1 MNSKNGIMVI
11 WFKVVIIRLNKIR
24 VMDDSLANKI
34 AAGEVVEKCVS
45 VVKELTENSVDAGA
59 DEIKIEIKEAGTK
72 MIKVI
77 DNGSGMNH
85 DDAMMAFERHAT
97 SKLLDEIGLFRI
109 SSLGF
114 RGEALPSI
122 AAVSEVTLKTSMGE
136 VGTEIVLKG
145 GKLVKDAASDARR
158 GTEITVSNLF
168 YNTPARLKY
177 LNSFYSEL
185 ANICEYVNKMALS
198 YPDKKFTLISDDK
211 MVLNTDGSGNLLKVI
226 KEIYGS
232 DVARKMRKIEVFN
245 DDYDVDGFVSLP
257 EVTRSSRNHMI
268 TLVNKRVVRNVELNR
283 AINDAYHT
291 YKPETRYPI
300 VVLNINCDPSLV
312 DVNVHP
318 SKLDIKF
325 SNFEDL
331 KELVKSGIKSVLDKN
346 LLIPK
351 IEQKRSEEKRPVVK
365 EQVLNLERQNV
376 IDEVSYDYS
385 LFDEPV
391 LEVNEDLINYEEEKS
406 DKVEEKVIM
415 PEMYPV
421 GLAKGTYIICHNELG
436 LYMIDQHAAKERIN
450 YEGYLKAFGNPNN
463 NSIRMLIP
471 LTVEFPSN
479 EFIIIKENLEVLRN
493 MKFDIQENGINTFVI
508 KEHPT
513 WLKTGYEEE
522 SIKKIL
528 EVLIEQEKNFSIEK
542 FNEKTAIMLSCK
554 MAIKANQNISMKEM
568 EALIDD
574 LRKCENPYT
583 CPHGR
588 PTTIFYSNYELEK
601 LFKRA
606 M

>member
-1 MNSKNGIMVI
+1 MSKI
-11 WFKVVIIRLNKIR
+11 K

-45 VVKELTENSVDAGA
+45 VVKELVENSVDAGA
-59 DEIKIEIKEAGTK
+59 DEIKIEVVEAGTK
-72 MIKVI
+72 LIKVI
-77 DNGSGMNH
+77 DNGTGMDH
-85 DDAMMAFERHAT
+85 DDALMAFQRHAT
-97 SKLLDEIGLFRI
+97 SKLLDEMSLFRI

-122 AAVSEVTLKTSMGE
+122 ASVSEVTLKTSTGD
-136 VGTEIVLKG
+136 VGTKLKING
-145 GKLVKDAASDARR
+145 GKLISDEASDARR
-158 GTEITVSNLF
+158 GTEITIKNLF

-177 LNSFYSEL
+177 LNSIYSEL
-185 ANICEYVNKMALS
+185 ANVCEYVNKMALS

-211 MVLNTDGSGNLLKVI
+211 VLLNTDGSGNLLKVI

-232 DVARKMRKIEVFN
+232 EVARKMKKISVFN
-245 DDYDVDGFVSLP
+245 DDYDVDGFISLP
-257 EVTRSSRNHMI
+257 EVTRSSRAHMI
-268 TLVNKRVVRNVELNR
+268 TLVNNRVVRNNELNR

-300 VVLNINCDPSLV
+300 VVLNINTDPSLI

-325 SNFEDL
+325 SNFDDL
-331 KELVKSGIKSVLDKN
+331 KELIKQGIKEVLDKA

-351 IEQKRSEEKRPVVK
+351 IEKKEIKEEKPRV
-365 EQVLNLERQNV
+365 ELQRLNLERENV
-376 IDEVSYDYS
+376 IESDIIDYS
-385 LFDEPV
+385 LFDESV
-391 LEVNEDLINYEEEKS
+391 MEVNEDIESYNNEEEISFDDEK
-406 DKVEEKVIM
+406 KKVIM

-450 YEGYLKAFGNPNN
+450 YEGYLKAFGNPKSD
-463 NSIRMLIP
+463 SIRMLIP
-471 LTVEFPSN
+471 LTLEFPSN
-479 EFIIIKENLEVLRN
+479 EFIIIKQNLNILTD
-493 MKFDIQENGINTFVI
+493 MHFDIEESGINSFVI

-513 WLKTGYEEE
+513 WIKEGYEIE
-522 SIKKIL
+522 SIKKII
-528 EVLIEQEKNFSIEK
+528 EVLISEEKHFTIEK
-542 FNEKTAIMLSCK
+542 FREKAAIMLSCK
-554 MAIKANQNISMKEM
+554 MAIKANTNISMEEM
-568 EALIDD
+568 EALVND

>member
-1 MNSKNGIMVI
+1 MSKI
-11 WFKVVIIRLNKIR
+11 K

-45 VVKELTENSVDAGA
+45 VVKELVENSVDAGA
-59 DEIKIEIKEAGTK
+59 DEIKIEVVEAGTK
-72 MIKVI
+72 LIKVI
-77 DNGSGMNH
+77 DNGTGMDH
-85 DDAMMAFERHAT
+85 DDALMAFQRHAT
-97 SKLLDEIGLFRI
+97 SKLLDEMGLFRI

-122 AAVSEVTLKTSMGE
+122 ASVSEVTLKTSTGD
-136 VGTEIVLKG
+136 VGTKLKING
-145 GKLVKDAASDARR
+145 GKLISDEASDARR
-158 GTEITVSNLF
+158 GTEITIKNLF

-177 LNSFYSEL
+177 LNSIYSEL
-185 ANICEYVNKMALS
+185 ANVCEYVNKMALS

-211 MVLNTDGSGNLLKVI
+211 VLLNTDGSGNLLKVI

-232 DVARKMRKIEVFN
+232 EVARKMKKISVFN
-245 DDYDVDGFVSLP
+245 DDYDVDGFISLP
-257 EVTRSSRNHMI
+257 EVTRSSRAHMI
-268 TLVNKRVVRNVELNR
+268 TLVNNRVVRNNELNR

-300 VVLNINCDPSLV
+300 VVLNINTDPSLI

-325 SNFEDL
+325 SNFDDL
-331 KELVKSGIKSVLDKN
+331 KELIKQGIKEVLDKA

-351 IEQKRSEEKRPVVK
+351 IEKKEIKEEKPRV
-365 EQVLNLERQNV
+365 ELQRLNLERENV
-376 IDEVSYDYS
+376 IESDIIDYS
-385 LFDEPV
+385 MFDEPV
-391 LEVNEDLINYEEEKS
+391 MEVNEDIESYNNEEEISFDDEK
-406 DKVEEKVIM
+406 KKVIM

-450 YEGYLKAFGNPNN
+450 YEGYLKAFGNPKSD
-463 NSIRMLIP
+463 SIRMLIP
-471 LTVEFPSN
+471 LTLEFPSN
-479 EFIIIKENLEVLRN
+479 EFIIIKQNLKILTD
-493 MKFDIQENGINTFVI
+493 MHFDIEESGINSFVI

-513 WLKTGYEEE
+513 WIKEGYEVE
-522 SIKKIL
+522 SIKKII
-528 EVLIEQEKNFSIEK
+528 EVLISEEKHFTIGKFREK
-542 FNEKTAIMLSCK
+542 AAIMLSCK
-554 MAIKANQNISMKEM
+554 MAIKANTNISMEEM
-568 EALIDD
+568 EALVND

>member
-1 MNSKNGIMVI
+1 MNQIKIMNDI
-11 WFKVVIIRLNKIR
+11 
-24 VMDDSLANKI
+24 LANKI

-45 VVKELTENSVDAGA
+45 VVKELVENSVDAGA
-59 DEIKIEIKEAGTK
+59 DEIKIEVQDAGTK
-72 MIKVI
+72 LIKVI

-85 DDAMMAFERHAT
+85 DDALLAFERHAT
-97 SKLLDEIGLFRI
+97 SKLFDEMGLFRI

-122 AAVSEVTLKTSMGE
+122 ASVSEVTLKTSLGD
-136 VGTEIVLKG
+136 VGTKLEIKG
-145 GKLVKDAASDARR
+145 GKLVSDEASDARK
-158 GTEITVSNLF
+158 GTEITVRNLF

-177 LNSFYSEL
+177 LNSIYSEL
-185 ANICEYVNKMALS
+185 ANVCEYVNKMALS
-198 YPDKKFTLISDDK
+198 YPDKKFILISDDK
-211 MVLNTDGSGNLLKVI
+211 VLLNTDGSGNLLKVI

-232 DVARKMRKIEVFN
+232 EVARKMKKISVFN
-245 DDYDVDGFVSLP
+245 DDYDVDGFISLP

-283 AINDAYHT
+283 TINDAYHT

-300 VVLNINCDPSLV
+300 VVLNINTDPSLV

-331 KELVKSGIKSVLDKN
+331 KELIKKGIKDVLDN
-346 LLIPK
+346 ALLIPK
-351 IEQKRSEEKRPVVK
+351 IEKKEITTTRPKVEV
-365 EQVLNLERQNV
+365 QQLNLERESIIEGNT
-376 IDEVSYDYS
+376 IDYS
-385 LFDEPV
+385 LFDEPS
-391 LEVNEDLINYEEEKS
+391 LEVNEDIVEYNNEKEVSYDEEKQ
-406 DKVEEKVIM
+406 KVIM

-450 YEGYLKAFGNPNN
+450 YEGYLKAFGNPNSD
-463 NSIRMLIP
+463 SIRMLIP
-471 LTVEFPSN
+471 LTLEFPSN
-479 EFIIIKENLEVLRN
+479 EFIIIKQNINILKD
-493 MKFDIQENGINTFVI
+493 MHFDIEESGINTFVI

-513 WLKTGYEEE
+513 WIKEGYEID

-528 EVLIEQEKNFSIEK
+528 EVLISEEKNFTIEK
-542 FNEKTAIMLSCK
+542 FREKAAITLSCK
-554 MAIKANQNISMKEM
+554 MAIKANMNISTEEM
-568 EALIDD
+568 ESLIND

-601 LFKRA
+601 MFKRA

>member
-1 MNSKNGIMVI
+1 M
-11 WFKVVIIRLNKIR
+11 NKIKI
-24 VMDDSLANKI
+24 MNDDLANKI

-45 VVKELTENSVDAGA
+45 VVKELVENSVDAGA
-59 DEIKIEIKEAGTK
+59 SEIKIIVEEAGTK

-77 DNGSGMNH
+77 DNGAGMSH
-85 DDAMMAFERHAT
+85 DDAILAFERHAT
-97 SKLLDEIGLFRI
+97 SKLYDETGLFRI

-122 AAVSEVTLKTSMGE
+122 AAVSLVELKTSTGD
-136 VGTEIVLKG
+136 VGTRIIING
-145 GKLVKDAASDARR
+145 GKLEKDEKADARK

-168 YNTPARLKY
+168 FNTPARLKY
-177 LNSFYSEL
+177 LNSLYSEL
-185 ANICEYVNKMALS
+185 ANICEYVNKMAFS
-198 YPDKKFTLISDDK
+198 YPNIKFVFISDDK
-211 MVLNTDGSGNLLKVI
+211 VLLNTDGSGNLLKVI
-226 KEIYGS
+226 KEVYGAE
-232 DVARKMRKIEVFN
+232 VARKMKNISVFN
-245 DDYDVDGFVSLP
+245 DDYDVDGFISLP
-257 EVTRSSRNHMI
+257 EVTRSSRNHMV
-268 TLVNKRVVRNVELNR
+268 TLVNQRVVRNVELNR

-325 SNFEDL
+325 SNFDDL
-331 KELVKSGIKSVLDKN
+331 KELIKKGIKDVLDKS

-351 IEQKRSEEKRPVVK
+351 IEMKTEQTEKPVVK
-365 EQVLNLERQNV
+365 EQVLNIERQNV
-376 IDEVSYDYS
+376 IEDSVIDYS

-391 LEVNEDLINYEEEKS
+391 LTVNEDIESYDQTNETE
-406 DKVEEKVIM
+406 DKKVIM

-450 YEGYLKAFGNPNN
+450 YEYYKKMLGNPNN

-479 EFIIIKENLEVLRN
+479 EFIIIKQNLEVLRS
-493 MKFDIQENGINTFVI
+493 MKFDIEESGINSFII

-513 WLKTGYEEE
+513 WLKQGYEEE

-528 EVLIEQEKNFSIEK
+528 EVLIDQERNFSIEK
-542 FNEKTAIMLSCK
+542 FNEKTAITLSCK
-554 MAIKANQNISMKEM
+554 MAIKANTNISILEM
-568 EALIDD
+568 ESLIND

-601 LFKRA
+601 MFKRA

>member
-1 MNSKNGIMVI
+1 M
-11 WFKVVIIRLNKIR
+11 NKIK
-24 VMDDSLANKI
+24 VMNDVLANKI

-45 VVKELTENSVDAGA
+45 VVKELVENSVDAGST
-59 DEIKIEIKEAGTK
+59 EIKIEVVEAGTK
-72 MIKVI
+72 LIKVV
-77 DNGSGMNH
+77 DNGSGMSKE
-85 DDAMMAFERHAT
+85 DALLAFQRHAT
-97 SKLLDEIGLFRI
+97 SKLYDEMGLFRI

-122 AAVSEVTLKTSMGE
+122 AAVSKVELKTSTGK
-136 VGTEIVLKG
+136 VGTKIIIDG
-145 GKLVKDAASDARR
+145 GRLIKQEASDARR
-158 GTEITVSNLF
+158 GTEIMVENLF

-177 LNSFYSEL
+177 LHSLYSEL

-198 YPDKKFTLISDDK
+198 YPEIKFKLTSDDK
-211 MVLNTDGSGNLLKVI
+211 VLLNTDGSGNLLKVI

-232 DVARKMRKIEVFN
+232 DVARRMRKISVFN

-257 EVTRSSRNHMI
+257 EVTRSTRTHMV
-268 TLVNKRVVRNVELNR
+268 TLVNKRVVRNAELNR

-300 VVLNINCDPSLV
+300 VVLNINTDPSLI

-318 SKLDIKF
+318 AKLDIKF

-331 KELVKSGIKSVLDKN
+331 KELIKAGIKSVLDKG

-351 IEQKRSEEKRPVVK
+351 IEKKEVK
-365 EQVLNLERQNV
+365 KQNVQEQQLNLERQNV
-376 IDEVSYDYS
+376 IENETIDYS
-385 LFDEPV
+385 LFDDEV
-391 LEVNEDLINYEEEKS
+391 LTVNEDLEEENKQKE
-406 DKVEEKVIM
+406 DKKLDEEFYNEEKKKVVM

-436 LYMIDQHAAKERIN
+436 VYMIDQHAAKERIN
-450 YEGYLKAFGNPNN
+450 YEGYKKAFGNPNES
-463 NSIRMLIP
+463 SIKMLVP
-471 LTVEFPSN
+471 LILEFPSN
-479 EFIIIKENLEVLRN
+479 EFIIIKQNIDVLKN
-493 MKFDIQENGINTFVI
+493 MHFDISEYGVNSFII

-513 WLKTGYEEE
+513 WLKQGYEEE

-528 EVLIEQEKNFSIEK
+528 EVLISEEKNFSIEK
-542 FNEKTAIMLSCK
+542 FREKAAIMLSCK
-554 MAIKANQNISMKEM
+554 MAIKANMNISLKEM

-574 LRKCENPYT
+574 LRRCENPYT

-588 PTTIFYSNYELEK
+588 PTTIFFSNYELEK
-601 LFKRA
+601 MFKRA

>member
-1 MNSKNGIMVI
+1 MG
-11 WFKVVIIRLNKIR
+11 KIKI
-24 VMDDSLANKI
+24 MDDVLANKI

-45 VVKELTENSVDAGA
+45 VVKELVENSVDAKA
-59 DEIKIEIKEAGTK
+59 DEIKIEVVQAGTK
-72 MIKVI
+72 LIKVT
-77 DNGSGMNH
+77 DNGSGMDH
-85 DDAMMAFERHAT
+85 DDAVVAFERHAT
-97 SKLLDEIGLFRI
+97 SKLLDEMGLFRI

-122 AAVSEVTLKTSMGE
+122 SAVSQIVLKTSTGD
-136 VGTEIVLKG
+136 VGTRLEING
-145 GKLVKDAASDARR
+145 GKIIKDEPSDARL
-158 GTEITVSNLF
+158 GTEITVKNLF

-177 LNSFYSEL
+177 LSSVYTEL

-211 MVLNTDGSGNLLKVI
+211 VLLNTDGSGNLLKVI
-226 KEIYGS
+226 KEIYGL
-232 DVARKMRKIEVFN
+232 DVAKKMIKISVFN
-245 DDYDVDGFVSLP
+245 DDYDIDGYISYP
-257 EVTRSSRNHMI
+257 EVTRSSRSHMI
-268 TLVNKRVVRNVELNR
+268 TLVNNRVVRNTELNR

-300 VVLNINCDPSLV
+300 VVLKISTDPSLV

-331 KELVKSGIKSVLDKN
+331 KELIKSGIKSVLDKT

-351 IEQKRSEEKRPVVK
+351 VQTKNLDDVTPKVELEQ
-365 EQVLNLERQNV
+365 LNLQRQNV
-376 IDEVSYDYS
+376 INNNIIDYS
-385 LFDEPV
+385 IFDEPV
-391 LEVNEDLINYEEEKS
+391 LQVNEDITKYNQKDDENYDN
-406 DKVEEKVIM
+406 DKVEITKEEKKVIM

-450 YEGYLKAFGNPNN
+450 YEGYLKAFANPKPD
-463 NSIRMLIP
+463 SIKMLFPIT
-471 LTVEFPSN
+471 LEFPSN
-479 EFIIIKENLEVLRN
+479 EFIIIKQNINILKD
-493 MKFDIQENGINTFVI
+493 MHFDIEQSGINSFVI

-513 WLKTGYEEE
+513 WIKQGYEDE
-522 SIKKIL
+522 SIKKLL
-528 EVLIEQEKNFSIEK
+528 EVLISEEKNFTIQKFREK
-542 FNEKTAIMLSCK
+542 AAIMLSCK
-554 MAIKANQNISMKEM
+554 MAIKANMNISMAEM

-574 LRKCENPYT
+574 LRRCDNPYT

-601 LFKRA
+601 MFKRA

>member
-1 MNSKNGIMVI
+1 M
-11 WFKVVIIRLNKIR
+11 NKIQIMND
-24 VMDDSLANKI
+24 VLANKI

-45 VVKELTENSVDAGA
+45 VVKELVENSVDAGSN
-59 DEIKIEIKEAGTK
+59 EIKIEVVEAGTK
-72 MIKVI
+72 LIKVV
-77 DNGSGMNH
+77 DNGAGMSK
-85 DDAMMAFERHAT
+85 DDAKLAFERHAT
-97 SKLLDEIGLFRI
+97 SKLLDETGLFRI

-122 AAVSEVTLKTSMGE
+122 VSVSEVTLKTSTGD
-136 VGTEIVLKG
+136 VGTKLFIKG
-145 GKLVKDAASDARR
+145 GKLVSQEQSDARL
-158 GTEITVSNLF
+158 GTEITVENLF
-168 YNTPARLKY
+168 FNTPARLKY
-177 LNSFYSEL
+177 LNSLYTEL

-198 YPDKKFTLISDDK
+198 YPEIKFTLISDGK
-211 MVLNTDGSGNLLKVI
+211 ELLNTDGSGNLLKVI

-232 DVARKMRKIEVFN
+232 EVARKMRKISIYN
-245 DDYDVDGFVSLP
+245 DDYDVDGFISLP

-283 AINDAYHT
+283 CINDAYHT
-291 YKPETRYPI
+291 YKPESRYPI
-300 VVLNINCDPSLV
+300 VVLNINSDPSLV

-331 KELVKSGIKSVLDKN
+331 KELINKGIKETLDKS

-351 IEQKRSEEKRPVVK
+351 IEKETYKEERQKIEV
-365 EQVLNLERQNV
+365 QTLNLERTNV
-376 IDEVSYDYS
+376 IEDNVIDYS
-385 LFDEPV
+385 LFDEPIM
-391 LEVNEDLINYEEEKS
+391 EVNEDIVNYNEEEIVA
-406 DKVEEKVIM
+406 DKKIVM

-436 LYMIDQHAAKERIN
+436 MYMIDQHAAKERIN
-450 YEGYLKAFGNPNN
+450 YEGYLKSFGNPKN
-463 NSIRMLIP
+463 NSIKMLVP
-471 LTVEFPSN
+471 LTIEFPTN
-479 EFIIIKENLEVLRN
+479 EFIIIKQNLSVLTD
-493 MKFDIQENGINTFVI
+493 MKFVIEENGINTFVV

-513 WLKTGYEEE
+513 WLHTGYEEE
-522 SIKKIL
+522 TIKKIL
-528 EVLIEQEKNFSIEK
+528 EVLISEEKNFTIEK
-542 FNEKTAIMLSCK
+542 FREKAAISLSCK
-554 MAIKANQNISMKEM
+554 MAIKANMNISMSEM

-574 LRKCENPYT
+574 LRKCKNPYT

-601 LFKRA
+601 MFKRA

>member
-1 MNSKNGIMVI
+1 MSKI
-11 WFKVVIIRLNKIR
+11 K

-45 VVKELTENSVDAGA
+45 VVKELVENSVDAKA
-59 DEIKIEIKEAGTK
+59 TEIKIEVEQSGIK

-77 DNGSGMNH
+77 DNGLGMEKE
-85 DDAMMAFERHAT
+85 DAKLAFQRHAT
-97 SKLLDEIGLFRI
+97 SKLLDETGLFRI

-122 AAVSEVTLKTSMGE
+122 AAVSWVELKTSTGS
-136 VGTEIVLKG
+136 VGTKLTINGGVLEKEEN
-145 GKLVKDAASDARR
+145 SDARR
-158 GTEITVSNLF
+158 GTEITIKNLF

-177 LNSFYSEL
+177 LNSLHTEL
-185 ANICEYVNKMALS
+185 ANIAEYINKMALS
-198 YPDKKFTLISDDK
+198 YPDIKFTLISDGK
-211 MVLNTDGSGNLLKVI
+211 TLLNTDGTGNVLKI
-226 KEIYGS
+226 INEIYGS
-232 DVARKMRKIEVFN
+232 DITRKMKKISVYN
-245 DDYDVDGFVSLP
+245 DDYDVDGFISMP
-257 EVTRSSRNHMI
+257 EVTRSNRNHMI
-268 TLVNKRVVRNVELNR
+268 TLVNQRVVRNVELNR
-283 AINDAYHT
+283 VINDAYHT
-291 YKPETRYPI
+291 YKPESRYPI
-300 VVLNINCDPSLV
+300 VVLNITTDPSLV

-325 SNFEDL
+325 SNFEEL
-331 KELVKSGIKSVLDKN
+331 KELIKNGIKDVLDKS

-351 IEQKRSEEKRPVVK
+351 IEKKDEIKEEVK
-365 EQVLNLERQNV
+365 EELQKPVIKEQILNLERKTV
-376 IDEVSYDYS
+376 IQDSILDYS
-385 LFDEPV
+385 IFDEPI
-391 LEVNEDLINYEEEKS
+391 LEVNEDLIPQEKNEIKKEEK
-406 DKVEEKVIM
+406 KVIM

-436 LYMIDQHAAKERIN
+436 MYMIDQHAAKERIN
-450 YEGYLKAFGNPNN
+450 YENYLKVFGNPKSD
-463 NSIRMLIP
+463 SIRMLIP
-471 LTVEFPSN
+471 LTLEFPSN
-479 EFIIIKENLEVLRN
+479 ECIIIKENMEILKN
-493 MKFDIQENGINTFVI
+493 MHFDVEENGINSFII

-522 SIKKIL
+522 SIKKVF

-542 FNEKTAIMLSCK
+542 FNEKLAITLSCK
-554 MAIKANQNISMKEM
+554 MAIKANQNISFEEM
-568 EALIDD
+568 ECLIDD

-588 PTTIFYSNYELEK
+588 PTVIFYSNYELEK

>member
-1 MNSKNGIMVI
+1 M
-11 WFKVVIIRLNKIR
+11 NKIK
-24 VMDDSLANKI
+24 VMDDLLANKI

-45 VVKELTENSVDAGA
+45 VVKELVENSVDAGA
-59 DEIKIEIKEAGTK
+59 DEIKIEIVDAGTK
-72 MIKVI
+72 LIKVT
-77 DNGSGMNH
+77 DNGSGMSH
-85 DDAMMAFERHAT
+85 DDAIMSFKRHAT
-97 SKLLDEIGLFRI
+97 SKLFDEIGLFRI

-122 AAVSEVTLKTSMGE
+122 ASVSKVTLITSQGD
-136 VGTEIVLKG
+136 VGT
-145 GKLVKDAASDARR
+145 KLVLDGGNLVSDSKSDARR
-158 GTEITVSNLF
+158 GTVIEVRDLF

-177 LNSFYSEL
+177 LNSIYSEL
-185 ANICEYVNKMALS
+185 ANVCEYVNKMALS
-198 YPDKKFTLISDDK
+198 YPDKKFILISNDK
-211 MVLNTDGSGNLLKVI
+211 IILNTDGSGDLLKVI
-226 KEIYGS
+226 RDIYGLE
-232 DVARKMRKIEVFN
+232 VVRKMRKISVFN
-245 DDYDVDGFVSLP
+245 DDYDIDGYISLP

-268 TLVNKRVVRNVELNR
+268 TLVNKRVVRNIELNR

-291 YKPETRYPI
+291 FKPETRYPI
-300 VVLNINCDPSLV
+300 VVLNINTDPSLI

-331 KELVKSGIKSVLDKN
+331 KELIKTGIKGVLDKE

-351 IEQKRSEEKRPVVK
+351 IEKSDNPVYEKKRVV
-365 EQVLNLERQNV
+365 EQQLNLERENV
-376 IDEVSYDYS
+376 IDSNVIDYS

-391 LEVNEDLINYEEEKS
+391 LSVNEDIASYNEEEKEE
-406 DKVEEKVIM
+406 DKIEEKKVVM

-450 YEGYLKAFGNPNN
+450 YEGYKKAFGNPNES
-463 NSIRMLIP
+463 SIKMLVP
-471 LTVEFPSN
+471 LTLEFPSN
-479 EFIIIKENLEVLRN
+479 EFIIIKQNINVLRD
-493 MKFDIQENGINTFVI
+493 MHFDIEESGINTFVI

-513 WLKTGYEEE
+513 WIKEGYEIET
-522 SIKKIL
+522 IKKII
-528 EVLIEQEKNFSIEK
+528 EVLIDQEKNFTIEK
-542 FNEKTAIMLSCK
+542 FREKAAIMLSCK
-554 MAIKANQNISMKEM
+554 MAIKANMNISISEM
-568 EALIDD
+568 EALIND
-574 LRKCENPYT
+574 LRKCDNPYT

-601 LFKRA
+601 MFKRA